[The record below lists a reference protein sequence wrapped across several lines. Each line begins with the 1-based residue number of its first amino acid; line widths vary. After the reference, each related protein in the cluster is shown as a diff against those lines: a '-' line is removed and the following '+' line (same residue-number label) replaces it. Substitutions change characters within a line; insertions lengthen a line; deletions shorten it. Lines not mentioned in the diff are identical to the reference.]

1 MESNGQSRLWR
12 LLARLVGLNA
22 AGVGDEGIKTSSK
35 AQTNFGLMCY
45 YINHLM
51 KRANC
56 TTTWTAITLTLVKSM
71 KPQMLQESTAKDP
84 AVVPTINFKN
94 WPRTMESLENYI
106 RGPMGVDKTP
116 FSYAIRTELFPT
128 RAADDSIFGAVV
140 SVYNSIDE
148 EIIARHRIV
157 DQSAATVTVEEHE
170 KVGPFD
176 KQFRTDNTRLW
187 ELLSNILADT
197 DANVFLKPYKKL
209 RNGRGAWRALHALP
223 WDQQRQSY
231 GSSSREGAGWPPL

>member
-1 MESNGQSRLWR
+1 
-12 LLARLVGLNA
+12 
-22 AGVGDEGIKTSSK
+22 
-35 AQTNFGLMCY
+35 
-45 YINHLM
+45 
-51 KRANC
+51 
-56 TTTWTAITLTLVKSM
+56 
-71 KPQMLQESTAKDP
+71 
-84 AVVPTINFKN
+84 
-94 WPRTMESLENYI
+94 
-106 RGPMGVDKTP
+106 MGVDKTP

-157 DQSAATVTVEEHE
+157 DQSSATVTVEEHE

-176 KQFRTDNTRLW
+176 EQFRTDNTWLW

-197 DANVFLKPYKKL
+197 DANVVLKPYKKL
-209 RNGRGAWRALHALP
+209 RNGCGAWRALHALP
-223 WDQQRQSY
+223 WAQQRQSY

>member
-1 MESNGQSRLWR
+1 
-12 LLARLVGLNA
+12 
-22 AGVGDEGIKTSSK
+22 
-35 AQTNFGLMCY
+35 
-45 YINHLM
+45 
-51 KRANC
+51 
-56 TTTWTAITLTLVKSM
+56 M

-84 AVVPTINFKN
+84 TVVPTINFKN
-94 WPRTMESLENYI
+94 WPRTMDLLKNYI
-106 RGPMGVDKTP
+106 QGHMGVDKTP
-116 FSYAIRTELFPT
+116 FSYAICTKLFPT

-176 KQFRTDNTRLW
+176 KQFRTDNTQLW

-197 DANVFLKPYKKL
+197 DANVVL
-209 RNGRGAWRALHALP
+209 
-223 WDQQRQSY
+223 
-231 GSSSREGAGWPPL
+231 